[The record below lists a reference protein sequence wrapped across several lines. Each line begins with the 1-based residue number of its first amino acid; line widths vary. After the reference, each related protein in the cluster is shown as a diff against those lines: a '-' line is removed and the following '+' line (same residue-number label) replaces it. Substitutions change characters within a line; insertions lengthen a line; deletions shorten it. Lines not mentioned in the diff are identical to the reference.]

1 MKHQNFVMAEPSQS
15 ARPDSDMLQGRIN
28 FKLDICPVPGRSLPT
43 TKMKKI
49 N

>member
-28 FKLDICPVPGRSLPT
+28 FKLDICPF
-43 TKMKKI
+43 TKMKK
-49 N
+49 